1 MFQSLDISLTHVV
14 SGAWGALV
22 SQTSLTR
29 FAQMILPLF
38 LFLILESLPQ
48 PYWDDVP

>member
-38 LFLILESLPQ
+38 LILESLPQ